1 MPRQRLSFYVTR
13 AMRGSILSNVG
24 RKSGPLSQY
33 VSDPPEEKKAQELEP
48 VAAPTRPASARLS
61 RLGIAGLFV
70 MIGLSLFLFT
80 GQIILGLVQ
89 TSSANAAQQGNA
101 GQYQAVPAEAS
112 TASPTPAQGSTPT
125 STPSLPFFTPSNA
138 SAPTLQLA
146 AGHYVMYQT
155 TTHIYLIS
163 TTDNAV
169 LPLYTPDYLY
179 DQAVRPLLT
188 PDGKLLYSGSRGIWI
203 TDIFDQQPT
212 QIATLDPDS
221 VVASLALS
229 QDGKIIAWSTEPA
242 SGVGQISLYAGPLSS
257 PRRILQ
263 QSSLDCPCFRIFAF
277 LHGGTSADSTL
288 LLTDDRGSN
297 EALQYGLWSLDISN
311 PQAGPQLMM
320 SEDSQQGP
328 LALVPYSN
336 VLLYSPYEGAVPV
349 PTDGSVP
356 ADVAALSYANSLS
369 VTAFTS
375 SALDLNNSQVVLA
388 GRKSQANSAQNR
400 WVTTPTFSPD
410 GHTLAYVEFSS
421 DTQDPYDRHSA
432 VYTVQISGSSAHV
445 QVSHPQLIST
455 STTRLLELG
464 PWLNSHVVTMYAD
477 GSVYALDVQSGALT
491 SLGHPGGYVR
501 ILAVIGTG
509 LT

>member
-1 MPRQRLSFYVTR
+1 MSLP
-13 AMRGSILSNVG
+13 
-24 RKSGPLSQY
+24 
-33 VSDPPEEKKAQELEP
+33 EP
-48 VAAPTRPASARLS
+48 VAVPPRPARTRLS
-61 RLGIAGLFV
+61 RTGIIGLFLL
-70 MIGLSLFLFT
+70 IGLSLFLFT

-89 TSSANAAQQGNA
+89 TGAAAAAQQGDTRQNQATTVEANA
-101 GQYQAVPAEAS
+101 
-112 TASPTPAQGSTPT
+112 ASPTPAQGSAPTPT
-125 STPSLPFFTPSNA
+125 PSPSLPFFTPSSAA
-138 SAPTLQLA
+138 SPALQLA

-163 TTDNAV
+163 TTDNSI

-179 DQAVRPLLT
+179 NQAVRPLLT
-188 PDGKLLYSGSRGIWI
+188 PGGKLLYSGSKGIWI
-203 TDIFDQQPT
+203 TDIFDQQPA
-212 QIATLDPDS
+212 QIAALDS
-221 VVASLALS
+221 NTVVASLALS
-229 QDGKIIAWSTEPA
+229 QDGQIIAWSTEPA
-242 SGVGQISLYAGPLSS
+242 DGVGQISIYAGSLSS

-277 LHGGTSADSTL
+277 LNGSTPAADSTL

-297 EALQYGLWSLDISN
+297 EALQYGLWSLDLST
-311 PQAGPQLMM
+311 PAASPQLMM
-320 SEDSQQGP
+320 DEDAQQGP

-336 VLLYSPYEGAVPV
+336 ILLYSPYEGAVPV
-349 PTDGSVP
+349 PTDSSVP

-369 VTAFTS
+369 ITTFTS
-375 SALDLNNSQVVLA
+375 STLDLGSARVVLA
-388 GRKSQANSAQNR
+388 GRKNLASSAQNR

-410 GHTLAYVEFSS
+410 GHMLTYVEFSS

-432 VYTVQISGSSAHV
+432 VYTVQISGSGSHV
-445 QVSHPQLIST
+445 RAGRPQLVST

-464 PWLNSHVVTMYAD
+464 PWLNSHVVTMFGD

-501 ILAVIGTG
+501 ILAAIGTG